1 MTLTDRWVRLRSR
14 ETEIRQQPKSALH
27 CGVSGR
33 CATPRAGQAGARQ
46 PGARGWRRRRRAA
59 AGRAVAVQRRYQRG
73 GGRRFLPAAAVILF
87 THTHASKR
95 AQTRTHPHCSS
106 RARRRLRPPP
116 PPAREWSLRRGRSG
130 GEPQMMRALQRTL
143 GLCGGSPAWMGA
155 NGGDSDAG
163 GSGGGGGSGAA
174 HGGAGSAQHRRAAGA
189 SERGGTRTT
198 TTGGQLDGAA
208 CGAAAAARAC
218 AVPVECD
225 QLGSALAALEDAAA
239 KAATAASA
247 YAGEATSASLA
258 AAQQAQGDARCA
270 ATVALAASEAS
281 ACATLRWQSCF
292 HAQREQCSTTSAR
305 DASGGATARA
315 SAGASSGTVDASLST
330 RNAQQPHAPPLPPAL
345 LVRHHRTP
353 PEPVAVVRPAAIAT
367 PAPSVTPWE
376 SASFRPVI
384 RARSARRS
392 RQCEEYSEGAA
403 RRHSLELIAYMETLG
418 VLNAEEVASA
428 REANAHSAAGAS
440 GSEDA
445 LCGGDSTPAPS
456 PCSHPLHASSMLA
469 AAWDLKF
476 ISRMVDGVEHPK
488 TGTCRGRA
496 LSWAVTAPARQ
507 LAGRIHCAWSKVHVA
522 PPLTSCM

>member
-1 MTLTDRWVRLRSR
+1 
-14 ETEIRQQPKSALH
+14 
-27 CGVSGR
+27 
-33 CATPRAGQAGARQ
+33 
-46 PGARGWRRRRRAA
+46 
-59 AGRAVAVQRRYQRG
+59 
-73 GGRRFLPAAAVILF
+73 
-87 THTHASKR
+87 
-95 AQTRTHPHCSS
+95 
-106 RARRRLRPPP
+106 
-116 PPAREWSLRRGRSG
+116 
-130 GEPQMMRALQRTL
+130 MRALQRTL

-189 SERGGTRTT
+189 SERGRARTT
-198 TTGGQLDGAA
+198 TTGGQPDEIA
-208 CGAAAAARAC
+208 CGVAAAARAC
-218 AVPVECD
+218 AVPAECE
-225 QLGSALAALEDAAA
+225 QLGRALAALEDAAGE
-239 KAATAASA
+239 AATAASA

-258 AAQQAQGDARCA
+258 TAQQALSDARRA

-292 HAQREQCSTTSAR
+292 HAQRKQCSTTSLR
-305 DASGGATARA
+305 DTSGGTTARA
-315 SAGASSGTVDASLST
+315 SAGASSAAVDALLST
-330 RNAQQPHAPPLPPAL
+330 RNAQQPPAPPLPPAL
-345 LVRHHRTP
+345 LARHHRTP
-353 PEPVAVVRPAAIAT
+353 PEHAEVVRPAAIAT

-418 VLNAEEVASA
+418 VLTAEEAASA

-440 GSEDA
+440 GTKDA
-445 LCGGDSTPAPS
+445 PCGGDSTPAPN
-456 PCSHPLHASSMLA
+456 PCSHPLHASSMRA

-496 LSWAVTAPARQ
+496 LSCAVTALARQ
-507 LAGRIHCAWSKVHVA
+507 QAGRIHCAWSEVHVA
-522 PPLTSCM
+522 PPLTSFMSCARARCAWIRSRASTRGNRRKVHQPLAQS